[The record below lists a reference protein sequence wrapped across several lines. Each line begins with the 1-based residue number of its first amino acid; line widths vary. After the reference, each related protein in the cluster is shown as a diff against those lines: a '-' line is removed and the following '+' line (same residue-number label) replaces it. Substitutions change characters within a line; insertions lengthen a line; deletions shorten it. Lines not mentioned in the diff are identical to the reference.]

1 MTDVQH
7 IREGEE
13 LKWGAL
19 EPYLRSV
26 LSDIDGEMS
35 VGQFHGG
42 HANLTYLIKFG
53 EKEFVLRRPPF
64 GKIAPGAHDMKR
76 EYKVLSKLYKF
87 LPQAPRAYHL
97 CMDEDIIGAKFVI
110 IERRQGIVIRKK
122 FPEGFKKFENVNQRL
137 TDALLKA
144 TADLHTVNVEEAN
157 LSQLGRPDGFAARQV
172 EGWYNRWNL
181 SKTEENKDME
191 NVFNKISAHI
201 PAPQAVAI
209 IHNDL
214 KFDNCQF
221 SEDNPDVVT
230 SIFDWDMTTLG
241 DPLIDFG
248 ILLSYWRDPL
258 LESIKILP
266 FSLEGDAPD
275 KKYLISQYEKLSGY
289 NLEHI
294 KWYECFAYW
303 KNAVV
308 LQQLYKRYVDGATK
322 DKRMAQLGMGAK
334 ILAAAANQK
343 IDW

>member
-13 LKWGAL
+13 LKWDAL

-110 IERRQGIVIRKK
+110 IERRQGVVIRKK
-122 FPEGFKKFENVNQRL
+122 FPKEFKKFENVNQRL

-144 TADLHTVNVEEAN
+144 TADLHTVNVEEAD

-214 KFDNCQF
+214 NLIIANFLQ
-221 SEDNPDVVT
+221 
-230 SIFDWDMTTLG
+230 ITL
-241 DPLIDFG
+241 
-248 ILLSYWRDPL
+248 
-258 LESIKILP
+258 
-266 FSLEGDAPD
+266 
-275 KKYLISQYEKLSGY
+275 
-289 NLEHI
+289 
-294 KWYECFAYW
+294 
-303 KNAVV
+303 
-308 LQQLYKRYVDGATK
+308 
-322 DKRMAQLGMGAK
+322 M
-334 ILAAAANQK
+334 
-343 IDW
+343 

>member
-1 MTDVQH
+1 MTDVQQ
-7 IREGEE
+7 IREGEA
-13 LKWGAL
+13 LKWDVL
-19 EPYLRSV
+19 EPYLRGV
-26 LSDIDGEMS
+26 LEDIDGEMT

-42 HANLTYLIKFG
+42 HANLTYLVRFG

-76 EYKVLSKLYKF
+76 EYRVLSKLYKF

-97 CMDEDIIGAKFVI
+97 CLDEEIIGAKFVM
-110 IERRQGIVIRKK
+110 IERRVGVVIRKK
-122 FPEGFKKFENVNQRL
+122 MPDCFKQIENVNERL
-137 TDALLKA
+137 ANALLKV
-144 TADLHTVNVEEAN
+144 TADLHTVDVEKAD
-157 LSQLGRPDGFAARQV
+157 LTKLGRPDGFAERQV

-191 NVFNKISAHI
+191 NVFKKLSEHI
-201 PAPQAVAI
+201 PTPQAVAI

-221 SEDNPDVVT
+221 SADDPDEVR

-248 ILLSYWRDPL
+248 ILLSYWQDPL
-258 LESIKILP
+258 LENFKILP
-266 FSLEGDAPD
+266 FSLEGESPNKD
-275 KKYLISQYEKLSGY
+275 YLIKRYEELSGY
-289 NLEHI
+289 NLDNI
-294 KWYECFAYW
+294 RWYECFAYW

-322 DKRMAQLGMGAK
+322 DERMAQLGMGAK
-334 ILAAAANQK
+334 ILASAANQK

>member
-1 MTDVQH
+1 MTDVQS

-13 LKWGAL
+13 LNWEKL
-19 EPYLRSV
+19 ERYLREH
-26 LSDIDGEMS
+26 LEDADGAMT

-42 HANLTYLIKFG
+42 HANLTYLIQFG
-53 EKEFVLRRPPF
+53 DKEYVLRRPPF

-76 EYKVLSKLYKF
+76 EFRVLSKLYKH

-97 CMDEDIIGAKFVI
+97 CMDEELIGAKFVI
-110 IERRQGIVIRKK
+110 IERRKGVVIRKELPSC
-122 FPEGFKKFENVNQRL
+122 FAGVENVNERL
-137 TDALLKA
+137 TNALLNA
-144 TADLHTVNVEEAN
+144 TAALHTVDVEKAE
-157 LSQLGRPDGFAARQV
+157 LSKLGRPDGFAERQI

-181 SKTEENKDME
+181 SKTEENKDMDR
-191 NVFNKISAHI
+191 VFQKLSESI
-201 PAPQAVAI
+201 PSPQAVAI

-221 SEDNPDVVT
+221 AADDPDEVK

-248 ILLSYWRDPL
+248 ILLSYWKDPL
-258 LESIKILP
+258 LDSFKILP
-266 FSLEGDAPD
+266 FSLSGDAPE
-275 KKYLISQYEKLSGY
+275 KEYLIEKYAQLSGY
-289 NLEHI
+289 DLSRI
-294 KWYECFAYW
+294 KWYECFAFW

-322 DKRMAQLGMGAK
+322 DERMAKLGMGAQL
-334 ILAAAANQK
+334 LASVANQK